1 MNRNALRADPHAR
14 WRCAVRFARTIAFAS
29 VLAFAPAFAAAVPT
43 QASLTDP
50 ATQSSP
56 PQKRNLYERI
66 VVIGASAS
74 DGFGV
79 FIRPTES
86 PEATDP
92 TMQPEGTEGAES
104 AKPRRAP
111 PISVSLAVILRQ
123 AGARSTPATAD
134 LPAPEPA
141 PTLPT
146 IRHFTSGFFF
156 ANPGPV
162 SRSEVDRAIDAQ
174 PTLVLAL
181 DYLFWFAYGTV
192 NAEGEPMRDGA
203 QRLEN
208 LERGLQQL
216 QRIIDAGA
224 PIVLGD
230 IPDMRESI
238 GRMLSK
244 AQVPDVETIAAANE
258 RIRAWIR
265 DHPSTRLLPLSQ
277 VQLEL
282 RERRPVQLG
291 GREWTSTDEV
301 PLLQNDQLHPTFVG
315 TVAIASALIDTARAF
330 DSDAPA
336 PFRFDPDEIRSRILE
351 AKAARPQAKPVKESS
366 PSAP

>member
-1 MNRNALRADPHAR
+1 MTHHTLSTAPRNL
-14 WRCAVRFARTIAFAS
+14 WCAVGLSA
-29 VLAFAPAFAAAVPT
+29 LAFAAVITVAVPAQT
-43 QASLTDP
+43 PHTDVHANAPAS
-50 ATQSSP
+50 
-56 PQKRNLYERI
+56 QKRDLYERI

-86 PEATDP
+86 PAATEQKP
-92 TMQPEGTEGAES
+92 QSES
-104 AKPRRAP
+104 ADTAKSRRAP
-111 PISVSLAVILRQ
+111 PVSVSLAAILRQ
-123 AGARSTPATAD
+123 AGARSAPAATD
-134 LPAPEPA
+134 A
-141 PTLPT
+141 PTPNAAPHLPT

-162 SRSEVDRAIDAQ
+162 ARSEVDRALDAQ

-192 NAEGEPMRDGA
+192 SAEGEPMRDGA

-244 AQVPDVETIAAANE
+244 AQVPDVETIAKANE
-258 RIRAWIR
+258 RIRNWIHER
-265 DHPSTRLLPLSQ
+265 PSTRLLPLSE
-277 VQLEL
+277 VQAGL

-315 TVAIASALIDTARAF
+315 TVAIASALIDNARAF

-336 PFRFDPDEIRSRILE
+336 PFRFDPNEIRTKILE
-351 AKAARPQAKPVKESS
+351 AKATKPQRQPVKESS
-366 PSAP
+366 PSVP

>member
-1 MNRNALRADPHAR
+1 MMRRAPAVAAQTLQWMHPLAALAVVAAVVVSAAAQSVQVDPP
-14 WRCAVRFARTIAFAS
+14 ART
-29 VLAFAPAFAAAVPT
+29 PAAQT
-43 QASLTDP
+43 
-50 ATQSSP
+50 
-56 PQKRNLYERI
+56 RNLYERI

-79 FIRPTES
+79 FIDPAEPPTAS
-86 PEATDP
+86 DSAPTPATADTP
-92 TMQPEGTEGAES
+92 
-104 AKPRRAP
+104 KPRREP
-111 PISVSLAVILRQ
+111 PVSVSLAAILRQ
-123 AGARSTPATAD
+123 AGALSTP
-134 LPAPEPA
+134 PASNAGAPSSA

-162 SRSEVDRAIDAQ
+162 ARSEVDRAIDAQ
-174 PTLVLAL
+174 PSLVLAL

-203 QRLEN
+203 QRMEN

-230 IPDMRESI
+230 IPDMRDSI

-244 AQVPDVETIAAANE
+244 AQVPSVETIDQANE

-265 DHPSTRLLPLSQ
+265 ERPSTRLLPLSQ
-277 VQLEL
+277 IQAGL
-282 RERRPVQLG
+282 RERKPVNLG
-291 GREWTSTDEV
+291 GREWVSTDEV
-301 PLLQNDQLHPTFVG
+301 PLLQRDQLHPTFVG
-315 TVAIASALIDTARAF
+315 TVAIASALIDTARAL
-330 DSDAPA
+330 DADAPA
-336 PFRFDPDEIRSRILE
+336 PFRFDPSELRSKILE
-351 AKAARPQAKPVKESS
+351 AKREGKREAAQTTPPLPSVKESS

>member
-1 MNRNALRADPHAR
+1 MTRHAADETPRTSWRVAALSLLV
-14 WRCAVRFARTIAFAS
+14 C
-29 VLAFAPAFAAAVPT
+29 AAAIAVVVPAQT
-43 QASLTDP
+43 PGTDP
-50 ATQSSP
+50 SANASA
-56 PQKRNLYERI
+56 PQRRDLYGRI

-79 FIRPTES
+79 FIQSTETAAAS
-86 PEATDP
+86 DP
-92 TMQPEGTEGAES
+92 KTEPKDVDAP
-104 AKPRRAP
+104 KPRPSP
-111 PISVSLAVILRQ
+111 PVGVSLAMILRQ
-123 AGARSTPATAD
+123 AGSHATPGAAD
-134 LPAPEPA
+134 VPTSHAAPA
-141 PTLPT
+141 LPT

-162 SRSEVDRAIDAQ
+162 ARSEVDRALDAQ
-174 PTLVLAL
+174 PSLVLAL

-192 NAEGEPMRDGA
+192 SAEGEPMHDGA

-224 PIVLGD
+224 PVVLGD

-244 AQVPDVETIAAANE
+244 AQVPDVETIAKANE
-258 RIRAWIR
+258 RIRAWILER
-265 DHPSTRLLPLSQ
+265 PSTRLLPLSE
-277 VQLEL
+277 VQAGL

-291 GREWTSTDEV
+291 GREWTSTDEL
-301 PLLQNDQLHPTFVG
+301 PLLQKDQLHPTFVG

-336 PFRFDPDEIRSRILE
+336 PFRFDPEEIRRKILE
-351 AKAARPQAKPVKESS
+351 AKAAKASLKPVKESS
-366 PSAP
+366 PSVP

>member
-1 MNRNALRADPHAR
+1 MTRHTLNAAPRTPWRAA
-14 WRCAVRFARTIAFAS
+14 ALSA
-29 VLAFAPAFAAAVPT
+29 LAFAAAIAVALPAQT
-43 QASLTDP
+43 PRTDP
-50 ATQSSP
+50 PASAP
-56 PQKRNLYERI
+56 AAEKRDLYERI

-86 PEATDP
+86 PAETDP
-92 TMQPEGTEGAES
+92 KAQPENADT

-111 PISVSLAVILRQ
+111 PVSVSLAAILRQ
-123 AGARSTPATAD
+123 AGTRSTPAAPDASTPTA
-134 LPAPEPA
+134 ASA
-141 PTLPT
+141 LPT

-162 SRSEVDRAIDAQ
+162 ARSEVDRAIDAQ

-244 AQVPDVETIAAANE
+244 AQVPDVETIAKANE
-258 RIRAWIR
+258 RIRTWVR
-265 DHPSTRLLPLSQ
+265 ERPSTRLLPLSELQ
-277 VQLEL
+277 VGL

-291 GREWTSTDEV
+291 GREWTPTDDV

-315 TVAIASALIDTARAF
+315 TVAIASALIDIARAF

-336 PFRFDPDEIRSRILE
+336 PFRFDPDEIRRKILE
-351 AKAARPQAKPVKESS
+351 AKAAKPPRQPVKESS

>member
-1 MNRNALRADPHAR
+1 MTHHALRAGPHALSR
-14 WRCAVRFARTIAFAS
+14 TAARFARIVAS
-29 VLAFAPAFAAAVPT
+29 PVALAFALAFATAVPAQT
-43 QASLTDP
+43 PVADP
-50 ATQSSP
+50 STQSSP
-56 PQKRNLYERI
+56 PQTRNLYERI

-79 FIRPTES
+79 FIHPTES
-86 PEATDP
+86 SEATKP
-92 TMQPEGTEGAES
+92 PMQPEGAAS
-104 AKPRRAP
+104 AKPRRVP
-111 PISVSLAVILRQ
+111 PVSVSLAMILRH
-123 AGARSTPATAD
+123 AGARSTPAATD
-134 LPAPEPA
+134 LPTPDTAPN
-141 PTLPT
+141 LPT

-162 SRSEVDRAIDAQ
+162 ARSEVDRAMDAQ

-192 NAEGEPMRDGA
+192 NAEGAPMHGGA

-244 AQVPDVETIAAANE
+244 AQVPDVETITTANE

-265 DHPSTRLLPLSQ
+265 DHPSARLLPLSE
-277 VQLEL
+277 VQAGL
-282 RERRPVQLG
+282 RERRPVRLG

-330 DSDAPA
+330 DSDDPA
-336 PFRFDPDEIRSRILE
+336 PFRFDPDEIRGKILE
-351 AKAARPQAKPVKESS
+351 AKAARPQPQPVKESS

>member
-1 MNRNALRADPHAR
+1 MMRRAVAVAAQTRQWMHALAALSVVA
-14 WRCAVRFARTIAFAS
+14 AVAVS
-29 VLAFAPAFAAAVPT
+29 AAAQSVPV
-43 QASLTDP
+43 DP
-50 ATQSSP
+50 PARAP
-56 PQKRNLYERI
+56 EAQKRNLYERI

-79 FIRPTES
+79 FI
-86 PEATDP
+86 DP
-92 TMQPEGTEGAES
+92 AEPS
-104 AKPRRAP
+104 AAKDAAAMPANADTQKPRRAP
-111 PISVSLAVILRQ
+111 PVSTSLAAILRQ
-123 AGARSTPATAD
+123 AGAPSTPPASNAGATTAV
-134 LPAPEPA
+134 

-162 SRSEVDRAIDAQ
+162 ARSEVDRAIDAQ
-174 PTLVLAL
+174 PSLVLAL

-244 AQVPDVETIAAANE
+244 AQVPSVETIDQSNE
-258 RIRAWIR
+258 RIRAWVR
-265 DHPSTRLLPLSQ
+265 ERPSTRLLPLSQ
-277 VQLEL
+277 IQAGL
-282 RERRPVQLG
+282 RGRKPVNLG
-291 GREWTSTDEV
+291 GREWVSTDEV
-301 PLLQNDQLHPTFVG
+301 PLLQRNQLHPTFVG

-330 DSDAPA
+330 DADAPV
-336 PFRFDPDEIRSRILE
+336 PFRFDPSEIRSKILV
-351 AKAARPQAKPVKESS
+351 AKAEGKGEAAHATPPISPIKESS
-366 PSAP
+366 PSTP